1 MLTCNLDLAETL
13 PSSIVAS
20 LYLYSCPF
28 HVIIGQVSGKDTSD
42 PLNIAVTTDGWE
54 ETIPFVCH
62 TFVYSISLSLSRS
75 KHVFSPFAWC
85 LAGERT
91 PFIHCLFCLR
101 AALMSLYPSSRMK
114 TSCLKT
120 GELEGLFQMTAVWE
134 RSIVLRI
141 SPYVS
146 LIKLLLPW
154 PLLLPTE
161 VWFIYL
167 KIWFV
172 SFYYCVCEVT
182 DIRFGGKELP
192 FTSRLWWL
200 CLGLQ
205 AWFWGL
211 LCPEAPTEIRLLAIT
226 ASTALNNRHNSE
238 SIKLA

>member
-1 MLTCNLDLAETL
+1 MVLIAGKKRDN
-13 PSSIVAS
+13 SI
-20 LYLYSCPF
+20 C
-28 HVIIGQVSGKDTSD
+28 H
-42 PLNIAVTTDGWE
+42 
-54 ETIPFVCH
+54 PFVC
-62 TFVYSISLSLSRS
+62 TRSLSLSRNTYYIS
-75 KHVFSPFAWC
+75 SVPFLTFGRRKYAFNSLLALLAVSSVSPYSLQLKPLPLILGWLTGCFK
-85 LAGERT
+85 T
-91 PFIHCLFCLR
+91 
-101 AALMSLYPSSRMK
+101 AAEP
-114 TSCLKT
+114 
-120 GELEGLFQMTAVWE
+120 EQ
-134 RSIVLRI
+134 SILLRI

-182 DIRFGGKELP
+182 DIRFGEKELP

-200 CLGLQ
+200 RLGLQ
-205 AWFWGL
+205 AWFWAL
-211 LCPEAPTEIRLLAIT
+211 VCPGAPTEIRLLAIT

>member
-1 MLTCNLDLAETL
+1 MVLIASKRRD
-13 PSSIVAS
+13 SSIC
-20 LYLYSCPF
+20 LC
-28 HVIIGQVSGKDTSD
+28 H
-42 PLNIAVTTDGWE
+42 
-54 ETIPFVCH
+54 PFVC
-62 TFVYSISLSLSRS
+62 TRSLSLSRNTYYIS
-75 KHVFSPFAWC
+75 SVPFLTFSPRKYALICCWLC
-85 LAGERT
+85 LWSALPSPYSLQLKPLPLILGRLT
-91 PFIHCLFCLR
+91 GCFKI
-101 AALMSLYPSSRMK
+101 AAVP
-114 TSCLKT
+114 
-120 GELEGLFQMTAVWE
+120 EQ
-134 RSIVLRI
+134 SIVLRI

-205 AWFWGL
+205 AWFWAL
-211 LCPEAPTEIRLLAIT
+211 VCPGAPTEIRLLAIT

>member
-1 MLTCNLDLAETL
+1 MSNACFA
-13 PSSIVAS
+13 
-20 LYLYSCPF
+20 PF
-28 HVIIGQVSGKDTSD
+28 LEISKWCLLLVR
-42 PLNIAVTTDGWE
+42 E
-54 ETIPFVCH
+54 ETIPFVFVILLSVQDLCH
-62 TFVYSISLSLSRS
+62 FPGTFNPFPQYLSWLLVGEST
-75 KHVFSPFAWC
+75 HV
-85 LAGERT
+85 
-91 PFIHCLFCLR
+91 IHCWLCLR
-101 AALMSLYPSSRMK
+101 SALPSLYSLQ
-114 TSCLKT
+114 LKPLPLKLGRLT
-120 GELEGLFQMTAVWE
+120 GCFKIAAVPE
-134 RSIVLRI
+134 QSIVHRI

-205 AWFWGL
+205 AWFWAL
-211 LCPEAPTEIRLLAIT
+211 VCPGAPTEIRLLAIT